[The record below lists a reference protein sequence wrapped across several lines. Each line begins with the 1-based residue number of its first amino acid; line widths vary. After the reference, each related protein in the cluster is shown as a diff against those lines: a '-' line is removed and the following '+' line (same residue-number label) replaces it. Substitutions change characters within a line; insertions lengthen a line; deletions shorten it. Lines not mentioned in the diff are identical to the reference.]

1 MYVIMS
7 FLKAVSKIHL
17 GSISWEIQII
27 NTLFPFINI
36 AYYVS
41 IFFVY
46 IVQSPAFDKD
56 ENISSPKETD
66 EDTV

>member
-1 MYVIMS
+1 MYVIMP
-7 FLKAVSKIHL
+7 FLKAVSKIHM

-46 IVQSPAFDKD
+46 IVQSPAFYKD
-56 ENISSPKETD
+56 ENISTQIETD
-66 EDTV
+66 EDMV

>member
-1 MYVIMS
+1 MCIRDS
-7 FLKAVSKIHL
+7 
-17 GSISWEIQII
+17 SWEIQII

-56 ENISSPKETD
+56 ENISSPEETD